1 MNRTER
7 AILRSQKEAKASSNR
22 QKNDTIRRQRKMIK
36 AKDPEL
42 NRAIKHLGSCIK
54 KDRAAEKGFMD
65 DVKLYKERF
74 AVQKKEREVSVA

>member
-1 MNRTER
+1 MVKR
-7 AILRSQKEAKASSNR
+7 
-22 QKNDTIRRQRKMIK
+22 
-36 AKDPEL
+36 KDPEL